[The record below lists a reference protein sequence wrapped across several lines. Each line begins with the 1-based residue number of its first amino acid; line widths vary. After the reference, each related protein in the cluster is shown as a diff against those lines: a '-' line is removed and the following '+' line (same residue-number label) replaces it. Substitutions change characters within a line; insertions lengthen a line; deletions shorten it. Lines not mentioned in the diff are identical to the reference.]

1 MLALLLQTI
10 EQYLQHLNQATVK
23 LPDQKA
29 VPWDKKKKKKTYEIN
44 EETQEINNCSK
55 VDM

>member
-29 VPWDKKKKKKTYEIN
+29 VPWDKKKKKKN
-44 EETQEINNCSK
+44 K
-55 VDM
+55 KKKKKKPMK

>member
-23 LPDQKA
+23 LPNQEA
-29 VPWDKKKKKKTYEIN
+29 VPWDKKKFYEIN
-44 EETQEINNCSK
+44 AETQENKEI
-55 VDM
+55 